1 MRENTKHKDAKQE
14 KKPPERTEVWRFR
27 MEPGCVYVYRSNLI
41 NQTLQARQTYI
52 ILSHFPSAPHKPR
65 KMGAIQ

>member
-1 MRENTKHKDAKQE
+1 
-14 KKPPERTEVWRFR
+14 
-27 MEPGCVYVYRSNLI
+27 MEPGCVYVYVYRSNLI
-41 NQTLQARQTYI
+41 NQTLQARQIYI